1 MSLEKAIQ
9 KLTNAVAQTA
19 INTEPPS
26 GPTGPSSRPNRRI
39 DLPPKKFTCKTES
52 VGNDPNTGLPMVDP
66 QTGYPMVRCV
76 CRHGQNC
83 ILATWEGPCMLE
95 GFTDTVPFETPCK

>member
-26 GPTGPSSRPNRRI
+26 GPNRRI
-39 DLPPKKFTCKTES
+39 DLPPKKVTCKTES
-52 VGNDPNTGLPMVDP
+52 VGNDPNTGLPLRDP

-76 CRHGQNC
+76 CRHGKDC
-83 ILATWEGPCMLE
+83 IIATQEGPCQLE
-95 GFTDTVPFETPCK
+95 GFTDTVPFRTPCQ